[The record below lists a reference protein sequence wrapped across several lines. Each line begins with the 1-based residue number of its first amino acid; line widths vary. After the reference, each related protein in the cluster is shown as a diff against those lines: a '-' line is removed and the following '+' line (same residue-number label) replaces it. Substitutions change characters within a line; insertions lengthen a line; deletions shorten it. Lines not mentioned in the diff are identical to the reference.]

1 MTIILILLLLQLA
14 INLLVIYGIAMI
26 INKKTAEANAD
37 NRELLTSILALRAV
51 KAMHQ
56 KFSLRITKFIIGLVV
71 LMAINYVWYFIVIMP
86 TTSNNTLFFVLL
98 LSFMTNFIAQFIL
111 LNNQYLIFNKM
122 PSEHARLELACWTLN
137 SILVAVIFALLIW
150 K

>member
-1 MTIILILLLLQLA
+1 MNIILILLLLQLM
-14 INLLVIYGIAMI
+14 INLLVIYGIAML

-56 KFSLRITKFIIGLVV
+56 KFSLRITKFIIGLVA
-71 LMAINYVWYFIVIMP
+71 LMAINYVWYFMIIMP
-86 TTSNNTLFFVLL
+86 TTNNNTLFLVLM
-98 LSFMTNFIAQFIL
+98 LSFMINFIAQFIL

-122 PSEHARLELACWTLN
+122 PSEHARLELACWILN
-137 SILVAVIFALLIW
+137 SILVAVIFALLVW

>member
-1 MTIILILLLLQLA
+1 MNIILILLLLQLA

-26 INKKTAEANAD
+26 VNKKTAEANAD

-56 KFSLRITKFIIGLVV
+56 KFSLRIAKFIIGLVI
-71 LMAINYVWYFIVIMP
+71 LMAINYVWYFRIIMP
-86 TTSNNTLFFVLL
+86 TTNNNTLFIILL
-98 LSFMTNFIAQFIL
+98 LSFMINFIAQFIL

-122 PSEHARLELACWTLN
+122 PSEHARLELACWILN
-137 SILVAVIFALLIW
+137 SILVAVIFALLVW

>member
-1 MTIILILLLLQLA
+1 MNIILILLLLQLA

-26 INKKTAEANAD
+26 VNKKTAEANAD
-37 NRELLTSILALRAV
+37 NRELLTSILVLRAV

-56 KFSLRITKFIIGLVV
+56 KFSLRIAKFIIGLVI
-71 LMAINYVWYFIVIMP
+71 LMAINYVWYFRIIMP
-86 TTSNNTLFFVLL
+86 TTNNNTLFIILL
-98 LSFMTNFIAQFIL
+98 LSFMINFIAQFIL

-122 PSEHARLELACWTLN
+122 PSEHARLELACWILN
-137 SILVAVIFALLIW
+137 SILVAVIFALLVW

>member
-56 KFSLRITKFIIGLVV
+56 KFSLRIAKFIIGLIV
-71 LMAINYVWYFIVIMP
+71 LMAINYVWYFMVIMP
-86 TTSNNTLFFVLL
+86 ITSNNTLFLVLL

-122 PSEHARLELACWTLN
+122 PGEHARLELTCWALN
-137 SILVAVIFALLIW
+137 TILVAVIFALLVW

>member
-1 MTIILILLLLQLA
+1 MNIILILLLLQLA

-26 INKKTAEANAD
+26 VNKKTAEANAD

-71 LMAINYVWYFIVIMP
+71 LMTINYVWYFRIIMP
-86 TTSNNTLFFVLL
+86 TTSNNTLFLVLM

-111 LNNQYLIFNKM
+111 LNNQYLIFNEM
-122 PSEHARLELACWTLN
+122 PSEHARLELACWILN
-137 SILVAVIFALLIW
+137 SILVAVIFALLVW

>member
-1 MTIILILLLLQLA
+1 MTIVLILLLLQLA
-14 INLLVIYGIAMI
+14 INLLVVYGITMI
-26 INKKTAEANAD
+26 INKRTAEANAD

-56 KFSLRITKFIIGLVV
+56 KFSLRIAKFIIELVV

-86 TTSNNTLFFVLL
+86 TINNNTLFLVLL
-98 LSFMTNFIAQFIL
+98 LSFMANFIAQFIL

-122 PSEHARLELACWTLN
+122 PGEHARLALTCWILN

>member
-51 KAMHQ
+51 KVMHQ
-56 KFSLRITKFIIGLVV
+56 KFSLRIAKFIIGLVV
-71 LMAINYVWYFIVIMP
+71 LMAINYVWYFIVILP
-86 TTSNNTLFFVLL
+86 ITSNDTLFLVLL
-98 LSFMTNFIAQFIL
+98 LSFMINFIAQFIL

-122 PSEHARLELACWTLN
+122 PSEHARLELSCWTLN
-137 SILVAVIFALLIW
+137 SILVAVIFVLLVW

>member
-1 MTIILILLLLQLA
+1 MTIVLILLLLQLA
-14 INLLVIYGIAMI
+14 INLLVIYGIAML

-51 KAMHQ
+51 RAMHQ
-56 KFSLRITKFIIGLVV
+56 KFSLRIAKFIIGLVV
-71 LMAINYVWYFIVIMP
+71 LMAINYVWYFRIIMP
-86 TTSNNTLFFVLL
+86 TTNNNTLFLVLM

-122 PSEHARLELACWTLN
+122 PSEHARLELACWILN
-137 SILVAVIFALLIW
+137 SILVAVIFALLVW

>member
-1 MTIILILLLLQLA
+1 MTMILILLLLQLA

-56 KFSLRITKFIIGLVV
+56 KFSLRIAKFIIGLVV

-86 TTSNNTLFFVLL
+86 ITGNNTLFLILL
-98 LSFMTNFIAQFIL
+98 LSFMINFIAQFIL

-122 PSEHARLELACWTLN
+122 PGEHAKLELTCWTLN
-137 SILVAVIFALLIW
+137 TILVAVIFALLVW

>member
-14 INLLVIYGIAMI
+14 INLLVIYGIAI
-26 INKKTAEANAD
+26 IIDKKTAEANAD

-51 KAMHQ
+51 RAMHQ
-56 KFSLRITKFIIGLVV
+56 KFSLRIAKFIIGLVI
-71 LMAINYVWYFIVIMP
+71 LMAINYVWYFRIIMP
-86 TTSNNTLFFVLL
+86 ITNNNTLFLVLM

-122 PSEHARLELACWTLN
+122 PSEHARLELTCWTLN
-137 SILVAVIFALLIW
+137 TILVTVIFALLIW

>member
-1 MTIILILLLLQLA
+1 MNIILILLLLQLM
-14 INLLVIYGIAMI
+14 INLLVIYGIAML

-51 KAMHQ
+51 RAMHQ
-56 KFSLRITKFIIGLVV
+56 KFSLRIAKFIIGLVV
-71 LMAINYVWYFIVIMP
+71 LMTINYVWYFRIIMP
-86 TTSNNTLFFVLL
+86 TTSNNTLFLVLM

-122 PSEHARLELACWTLN
+122 PSEHARLELVCWILN
-137 SILVAVIFALLIW
+137 SILVAVIFALLVW